1 MRPSSHARIAI
12 VCAAV
17 TLAAS
22 VAQPGGAQ
30 NGASRTEQADAI
42 VRHAMEAGPY
52 PGISVSIEQRGKVVY
67 TRGFGYADLER
78 KIPVTPETRFPI
90 GSITK
95 SFTCLAVM
103 QLTAGGKIGLD
114 RTAGEYLPDLAAPSR
129 SVTVRQLLN
138 HTSGIPNYT
147 ELPDFPMDKSI
158 DMSRADVVAHF
169 ASKPLLF
176 RPGTQFHY
184 SNSDT
189 YLLGLIVEAVGKQPY
204 DRYVRHNILKPF
216 DMPRSAFDARDD
228 GARDRA
234 RGYHRTADG
243 FRRSLPYDFEI
254 PFAAGALVSTTP
266 DMLRYRRGM
275 FGPKTSAKVR
285 DLALTQSPMADGT
298 PNPYMLGCLVDSS
311 LDGHRKIT
319 HAGEVFG
326 FAADYAHYPDD
337 DLTIAI
343 ATNSQD
349 TAFPAVS
356 LERKLARLFLGLP
369 PLVPR
374 DETVPAELGEAIAGD
389 YEVGA
394 LRVGFDRI
402 GFLFDNGSLKA
413 VFGGVKSGI
422 PPLPLRYQGN
432 GRFLSGAN
440 EEDSLDFTR
449 NADGSVG
456 VVLRAYEASIVAR
469 KPTGAL
475 SAPALP
481 PG

>member
-1 MRPSSHARIAI
+1 MRRMPHIRAALTCTAALLSHAA
-12 VCAAV
+12 
-17 TLAAS
+17 T
-22 VAQPGGAQ
+22 AQPDPA
-30 NGASRTEQADAI
+30 RTEKADAI
-42 VRHAMEAGPY
+42 MRHAMEAGPY
-52 PGISVSIEQRGKVVY
+52 PGISVSIEQRGKTVY
-67 TRGFGYADLER
+67 QRGFGYADLER
-78 KIPVTPETRFPI
+78 KIPVTPQTRFPI

-95 SFTCLAVM
+95 SFTCLSVM
-103 QLTAGGKIGLD
+103 QLGAAGRIGLD
-114 RTAGEYLPDLAAPSR
+114 KTAGDYLPDLPAPSR
-129 SVTVRQLLN
+129 DITIRQLLT

-147 ELPDFPMDKSI
+147 ELPDFPMDKSVGL
-158 DMSRADVVAHF
+158 SRKDVVGYF

-176 RPGTQFHY
+176 RPGTVFNY

-189 YLLGLIVEAVGKQPY
+189 YLLGLIVEAVGGQSY
-204 DRYVRHNILKPF
+204 DRYVETNILKRF
-216 DMPRSAFDARDD
+216 GMTRSAFDARDD
-228 GARDRA
+228 GATDRA

-298 PNPYMLGCLVDSS
+298 PNPYMLGCLVESS

-326 FAADYAHYPDD
+326 FAADYAYYPDD

-374 DETVPAELGEAIAGD
+374 DEPVPADLGQALAGD
-389 YEVGA
+389 YDLGP
-394 LRVGFDRI
+394 LRIGFDRI
-402 GFLFDNGSLKA
+402 GFVFANGTLSA
-413 VFGGVKSGI
+413 VFGGTKSGA
-422 PPLPLRYQGN
+422 PSLPLRYQGN
-432 GRFLSGAN
+432 GRFLSSAD
-440 EEDSLDFTR
+440 EEQTLDFKR

-456 VVLRAYEASIVAR
+456 VTLYAYEGRFAAR
-469 KPTGAL
+469 KP
-475 SAPALP
+475 APNTP
-481 PG
+481 

>member
-1 MRPSSHARIAI
+1 MQPSPRARIVLTCGVALLT
-12 VCAAV
+12 A
-17 TLAAS
+17 TLA
-22 VAQPGGAQ
+22 QPVGARSA
-30 NGASRTEQADAI
+30 GSRTEQADAI
-42 VRHAMEAGPY
+42 VGHALSAGPY
-52 PGISVSIEQRGKVVY
+52 PGISVSIEQRGRTVY
-67 TRGFGYADLER
+67 QRGFGYGDLDR
-78 KIPVTPETRFPI
+78 KTPVTPAMRFPI

-95 SFTCLAVM
+95 SFTCLSVM
-103 QLTAGGKIGLD
+103 QLTAKGRIGLD
-114 RTAGEYLPDLAAPSR
+114 RPAGDYLPDLAAPSR
-129 SVTVRQLLN
+129 DVTVRQLLN

-147 ELPDFPMDKSI
+147 ELPDFPMDKSVG
-158 DMSRADVVAHF
+158 MSRADVVRHF

-204 DRYVRHNILKPF
+204 DRYVERNILKPF
-216 DMPRSAFDARDD
+216 GMTRSAFDARDD
-228 GARDRA
+228 GAADRA

-275 FGPKTSAKVR
+275 FGPKTSATVR
-285 DLALTQSPMADGT
+285 GLALTQSPMADGT
-298 PNPYMLGCLVDSS
+298 PNPYMLGCLVASS
-311 LDGHRKIT
+311 LEGHRKYT

-326 FAADYAHYPDD
+326 FAADYAYYPDD

-349 TAFPAVS
+349 TAFPTVS

-369 PLVPR
+369 PLAAR
-374 DETVPAELGEAIAGD
+374 DETVPADLGQAIAGD
-389 YEVGA
+389 YQVGA

-402 GFLFDNGSLKA
+402 GFLYADGTLKA
-413 VFGGVKSGI
+413 VFGGVKSGA

-432 GRFLSGAN
+432 GRFLSSAN

-449 NADGSVG
+449 NADGSVD
-456 VVLRAYEASIVAR
+456 VVLRAYEASIAAR
-469 KPTGAL
+469 KPAGAL
-475 SAPALP
+475 PVPALP
-481 PG
+481 SD